1 MRQPSS
7 HYFLCMEKCICVG
20 KGGSV
25 ESKIFK
31 GSTFVSSICLL
42 FSSIQ
47 KSEAK
52 VKLSQKKDNLY
63 IQNVQRTVFS

>member
-1 MRQPSS
+1 
-7 HYFLCMEKCICVG
+7 MEKCICVG
-20 KGGSV
+20 IGGSI
-25 ESKIFK
+25 ESCKIFK
-31 GSTFVSSICLL
+31 GSTFVSGIFLL
-42 FSSIQ
+42 LSSIQ